1 VSEGRQ
7 GLSHRV
13 SEGGQ
18 GLSHRVSE
26 GRQGLACLV
35 LVLQVELRQ

>member
-13 SEGGQ
+13 SEGRQ